1 MVPMFYNLTGLYRA
15 QGDVSQAIAT
25 LREGIAIEEVSL
37 DISLAN
43 LGNSD
48 RIAQV
53 AKLANTLNYVVSLH
67 LDTAP
72 NSTPAAQFALTN
84 LLRRK
89 GRVLE
94 AGVRAQEILRQR
106 GTPEDLDLLAQLM
119 AGQQELA
126 NLTTQRPANLSDR
139 EYQTRLTRLRSEVNQ
154 VEAAIA
160 RQSADLSLAGQP
172 VELPAIQ
179 QQIPDHGVL
188 IEFIRYR
195 PFDPTQPLGDRF
207 NEANLTAAGSNNFS
221 APRYAAYLL
230 FPDGRIVARDL
241 GDAATIEAAVQD
253 FVGILQNPATD
264 LSATAS
270 SDAVAEITQNI
281 ATLVFGAIAPDLAA
295 VEHLLISPDG
305 QLNLLPF
312 EALQT
317 EAGGDYLVQ
326 QYQISYLNS
335 GRDLLKFDAV
345 EPSQNPALILADP
358 DYETA
363 ANLPSSD
370 VAAGSGTRADSRA
383 ADFRQL
389 QFTRLPGTAAE
400 AEAIRPFLPN
410 ARVLTTDQAT
420 ENAVKQV
427 QAPRILHIATHGFFL
442 TDVEPPALAGRGIGV
457 VASDGTLPSTTLP
470 RASVDV
476 ENPLLRSGLALAGFN
491 RRRSGSEDGVFTALE
506 ASSLNLLGTQLVVL
520 SACDTGLGDITNGEG
535 VYGLRRAFAIA
546 GAESQLMSL
555 WQVSDFGTQ
564 SLMAQYYEK
573 LAAGMG
579 RSAALRAVQLEMLA
593 SGGEYSHP
601 YYWAAFIL
609 AGDWRSL

>member
-1 MVPMFYNLTGLYRA
+1 M
-15 QGDVSQAIAT
+15 
-25 LREGIAIEEVSL
+25 
-37 DISLAN
+37 
-43 LGNSD
+43 
-48 RIAQV
+48 
-53 AKLANTLNYVVSLH
+53 
-67 LDTAP
+67 
-72 NSTPAAQFALTN
+72 
-84 LLRRK
+84 
-89 GRVLE
+89 
-94 AGVRAQEILRQR
+94 
-106 GTPEDLDLLAQLM
+106 
-119 AGQQELA
+119 
-126 NLTTQRPANLSDR
+126 
-139 EYQTRLTRLRSEVNQ
+139 
-154 VEAAIA
+154 
-160 RQSADLSLAGQP
+160 
-172 VELPAIQ
+172 
-179 QQIPDHGVL
+179 
-188 IEFIRYR
+188 
-195 PFDPTQPLGDRF
+195 GDRF
-207 NEANLTAAGSNNFS
+207 NEANFTAAGSNNFA
-221 APRYAAYLL
+221 APRYAAYLF

-241 GDAATIEAAVQD
+241 GDAAAIDAAVQD
-253 FVGILQNPATD
+253 FIGILDNPGTD
-264 LSATAS
+264 FS
-270 SDAVAEITQNI
+270 SPSGSNAVAQITSNI
-281 ATLVFGAIAPDLAA
+281 TAFVFEAIAPDLQN
-295 VEHLLISPDG
+295 VDHLLISPDG

-335 GRDLLKFDAV
+335 GRDLLKFGGV

-363 ANLPSSD
+363 ANSPLAD
-370 VAAGSGTRADSRA
+370 VEKGREKGPIAVLLISASCNIR
-383 ADFRQL
+383 
-389 QFTRLPGTAAE
+389 RLPGTAAE
-400 AEAIRPFLPN
+400 AAALRTLLPN
-410 ARVLTTDQAT
+410 AQVLTAAEAT
-420 ENAVKQV
+420 ENALKQV
-427 QAPRILHIATHGFFL
+427 AAPRILHIATHGFFL
-442 TDVEPPALAGRGIGV
+442 SDLERPVLEGRGIGV
-457 VASDGTLPSTTLP
+457 VASDGALPSSTLP

-520 SACDTGLGDITNGEG
+520 SACDTGLGDIANGEG